1 MRAGDGARGEA
12 APTVDELVT
21 DVAALVAY
29 VAGGA
34 ATIDAVRAVLTG
46 KGLERKAV
54 KWEKF
59 W

>member
-1 MRAGDGARGEA
+1 MGSLE
-12 APTVDELVT
+12 ELVDRLT
-21 DVAALVAY
+21 PSIENLVAY
-29 VAGGA
+29 VAGGEE
-34 ATIDAVRAVLTG
+34 TIHRVRDLLVA